1 MLKSVFR
8 LIARL
13 AFVAAAVY
21 LARMALQRWVDGPEP
36 EPASPGDRWAP
47 VADAP
52 RSTPPANPTAPTPP
66 AAQTPP
72 ATETAPPV
80 TESAPA
86 RPDRPHEADRS
97 TPASGPAGQATAK
110 ATAKATANPSPP
122 VADKPEKPGD
132 RAGDWVAPDS
142 SGAAPSTHPVKVK
155 LSSRIYREPGA
166 SGYDRTRPDRCYT
179 SAEAAEADGFVRAK
193 R

>member
-1 MLKSVFR
+1 MLKSAFR

-13 AFVAAAVY
+13 ALVAAALY

-36 EPASPGDRWAP
+36 EPASPGDRWTP
-47 VADAP
+47 IADAP

-72 ATETAPPV
+72 AAPTSRATETAPG
-80 TESAPA
+80 
-86 RPDRPHEADRS
+86 RPDRPLEADRS
-97 TPASGPAGQATAK
+97 APASGPADK
-110 ATAKATANPSPP
+110 ATATATANASPG

-132 RAGDWVAPDS
+132 QAGDWVAPDS